1 MNKSK
6 IANILH
12 LFGSYA
18 TYVVGDN
25 VTPDVVNI
33 ANVRNE
39 AGNEVV
45 YLGWDDSDEYGLEYH
60 IKFTEEGL
68 SEARVADGNLV
79 MEDTEGDDI
88 TIAFMESRKYS
99 LVDEDID

>member
-12 LFGSYA
+12 LFGLYQP
-18 TYVVGDN
+18 YVVEDN
-25 VTPDVVNI
+25 VRPDVVNV

-39 AGNEVV
+39 ASNEVV
-45 YLGWDDSDEYGLEYH
+45 YLGWDNSEGLECC

-79 MEDTEGDDI
+79 MEDDEGYEI

-99 LVDEDID
+99 LVAEDID

>member
-18 TYVVGDN
+18 TYVVSDN

-45 YLGWDDSDEYGLEYH
+45 YLGWNDREMKYR

-79 MEDTEGDDI
+79 MEDTEGDEI

>member
-18 TYVVGDN
+18 TYVVSDN

-45 YLGWDDSDEYGLEYH
+45 YLGWNDNEGLEYR

-79 MEDTEGDDI
+79 MEDTEGDEI

>member
-18 TYVVGDN
+18 TYVVSDN

-33 ANVRNE
+33 ANVRND

-45 YLGWDDSDEYGLEYH
+45 YLGWDDSDGLEYR

-79 MEDTEGDDI
+79 MEDTEGDEI

>member
-18 TYVVGDN
+18 TYVVSDN

-45 YLGWDDSDEYGLEYH
+45 YLGWDDSEGLEYR

-68 SEARVADGNLV
+68 SEARVVDGNLV
-79 MEDTEGDDI
+79 MEDTEGDEI